1 MNPKLRND
9 SSVNV
14 KNGNVTAEQ
23 GSTVTYAPETNIFQ
37 NKKVVIG
44 TVVAVVALL
53 IIGFLVFRGFSL
65 DGGVPAGGHIGEND
79 DRQLNARLTQFN
91 RFVDRRHG
99 KVFHRAFQIA
109 SDFHRAVTVCVRLD
123 HRANSDVPADILPD
137 FGNIVAYRREINLR
151 IGSQIFFQNY
161 IFFADSIL
169 YVRSLITDLRFHR

>member
-65 DGGVPAGGHIGEND
+65 DGRLVGTWSGNDAAMSDRYHYAGDIIFKSDHTFVMMNHDEVEASGTWKTNSSKNLILTANGYSQTLVWNDNVNWTSESASWNLSGDVMYIGTTRY
-79 DRQLNARLTQFN
+79 DRQ
-91 RFVDRRHG
+91 
-99 KVFHRAFQIA
+99 
-109 SDFHRAVTVCVRLD
+109 
-123 HRANSDVPADILPD
+123 
-137 FGNIVAYRREINLR
+137 
-151 IGSQIFFQNY
+151 
-161 IFFADSIL
+161 
-169 YVRSLITDLRFHR
+169 